1 MGISARSVSS
11 RALALHAQPAG
22 VKGKVF
28 TTVDNRKLHVAVGDR
43 YVGSISSYNNCVS
56 QFFANLFGWSEQV
69 AINGKIRYVEKEDY
83 IRFLNENSA
92 YADASMDN
100 IKNYVDFNA
109 LKIEPM
115 EDKGTM
121 RQNISQYKADLLFQ
135 KLVSAMVD
143 KVDYEKGKKLV
154 GKGADL
160 DRFFWVRD
168 VVGVSFTTLTAG
180 LSRKNAFE
188 FQAGRYTPLL
198 YAAVVNNKPF
208 AEYLSFFGADLSAQG
223 ETLKFE
229 RKIVG
234 VSPGGTVVR
243 TTESDNLV
251 QQTVQTSTIL
261 DMQDITVPQYYIQY
275 NPDDYSAIWTENR
288 EPKVINNYD
297 CSQVRYSTNLIR
309 K

>member
-1 MGISARSVSS
+1 MSTRPTSS
-11 RALALHAQPAG
+11 RALNLHAQPAA

-28 TTVDNRKLHVAVGDR
+28 TTVDNGKLHVAVGNR
-43 YVGSISSYNNCVS
+43 YVGAIDSYNNCVS
-56 QFFANLFGWSEQV
+56 RFVANLFGWSEQV
-69 AINGKIRYVEKEDY
+69 AINGKVRHVEREEY
-83 IRFLNENSA
+83 IRFLNENTVYNDVCA
-92 YADASMDN
+92 DN

-121 RQNISQYKADLLFQ
+121 RQNISQYKANYLFQ
-135 KLVSAMVD
+135 KLASAIVD
-143 KVDYEKGKKLV
+143 KADYEKAKKLV

-160 DRFFWVRD
+160 DRFFWVRE
-168 VVGVSFTTLTAG
+168 GQGISFTTLTAG
-180 LSRKNAFE
+180 LSKKNALE

-198 YAAVVNNKPF
+198 YAAVVNNKSF
-208 AEYLSFFGADLSAQG
+208 AEYLDSFGADCSAQG
-223 ETLKFE
+223 ETLKFK

-243 TTESDNLV
+243 TTESDSHI
-251 QQTVQTSTIL
+251 QQRVETSTIL
-261 DMQDITVPQYYIQY
+261 DMQDITVPQYYIQC
-275 NPDDYSAIWTENR
+275 NPDDYSVLWTENR
-288 EPKVINNYD
+288 EPKIINNYD